1 MTPSNMKTLL
11 YCSILIVLS
20 NHAKILTIEGFKR
33 VLLGGENLLSQSVVL
48 PGRMEGVASLT

>member
-1 MTPSNMKTLL
+1 MKTLL

-33 VLLGGENLLSQSVVL
+33 VLLGGEKFTLPIRSTTGKNGGGGIFNLKK
-48 PGRMEGVASLT
+48 